1 MHIRCISNPN
11 YMVANY
17 YSRVRFGEKGSV
29 PIDQTPSQS
38 FNIDPNTGRP
48 MSDIQKL
55 VKMQN
60 VAEQQAAF
68 AGLSEFKSN
77 FLPSDIKDEDA
88 LKFMCPRLSQLPS
101 ELLSFREGLVKAK
114 IAEQAEQQLKQ
125 AAEQK
130 AKADKE
136 YMEKFR
142 KELVDAS
149 NKKSD

>member
-1 MHIRCISNPN
+1 
-11 YMVANY
+11 MVANY
-17 YSRVRFGEKGSV
+17 YTRVKFGEKGSV
-29 PIDQTPSQS
+29 PIDQTPSQL

-101 ELLSFREGLVKAK
+101 ELLSFKEGLVKAK
-114 IAEQAEQQLKQ
+114 LAEQAEQQRKQ

-130 AKADKE
+130 VKADKE
-136 YMEKFR
+136 FMEKFR
-142 KELVDAS
+142 KELTEKS
-149 NKKSD
+149 NKKDD

>member
-1 MHIRCISNPN
+1 MHTRSISNPN

-17 YSRVRFGEKGSV
+17 CTRVKFGEKGSV

-88 LKFMCPRLSQLPS
+88 LKFMCPRLAQLPS
-101 ELLSFREGLVKAK
+101 ELLSFKEGLVKSK
-114 IAEQAEQQLKQ
+114 LAEQAEHQRKQ

-142 KELVDAS
+142 KELVDGS